1 HVPFLE
7 SLAQNIQ
14 CIHLIAFVHSA
25 KMFNN
30 LVLIAGKHGLTC
42 MEDRIAAFADHFK
55 AEELHSASPKIEA
68 PFLVA
73 EKNLSALPAVD
84 AAMLS
89 VF

>member
-1 HVPFLE
+1 MSTEHQQYSPENQISSIPRKTSWKWSVNTPSRTTWKL
-7 SLAQNIQ
+7 
-14 CIHLIAFVHSA
+14 
-25 KMFNN
+25 
-30 LVLIAGKHGLTC
+30 LTC
-42 MEDRIAAFADHFK
+42 MEDRIATFADHFK
-55 AEELHSASPKIEA
+55 AEELHSAGAKIEA